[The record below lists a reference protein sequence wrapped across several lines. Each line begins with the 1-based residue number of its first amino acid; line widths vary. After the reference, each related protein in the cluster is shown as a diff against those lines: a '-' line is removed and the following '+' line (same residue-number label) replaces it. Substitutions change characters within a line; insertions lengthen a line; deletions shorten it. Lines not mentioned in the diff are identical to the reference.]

1 MNMMPTP
8 MALRVLRSLLACLTL
23 AVFAVGT
30 AGAQSG
36 NLLPKYG
43 PQPKNEAQRA
53 ADQKFLASVDAE
65 YKGDRKKAGG
75 EIALRGWQLLRQ
87 GNPQD
92 AMRRFNQA
100 WLLDA
105 GNGTALW
112 GMAVVQMGAPGKTDE
127 AMRLFAEA
135 DRLVGSD
142 VDFAV
147 DYAKALGQVG
157 AGSRNEAMVGNA
169 FRRYAQLHEKAP
181 NHTLNLQNWAV
192 TLYYVGNYA
201 EAWKKIKLAEAT
213 PRRAEVDPKFIAAL
227 QAKMT
232 RPD

>member
-8 MALRVLRSLLACLTL
+8 MALRILRFLLAGLTL
-23 AVFAVGT
+23 AILAMGT

-43 PQPKNEAQRA
+43 PQPKNEAQLV
-53 ADQKFLASVDAE
+53 ADRKFLASVDAE
-65 YKGDRKKAGG
+65 YKGDRKKAAG
-75 EIALRGWQLLRQ
+75 EVALRGWQLLRQ

-112 GMAVVQMGAPGKTDE
+112 GMAVVQMGTPGKTDE
-127 AMRLFAEA
+127 AMSLFAEA

-142 VDFAV
+142 IDFAV

-157 AGSRNEAMVGNA
+157 AGSRNEAMIKDA
-169 FRRYAQLHEKAP
+169 FRRYAQLYAKAP

-201 EAWKKIKLAEAT
+201 EAWKKVKLAEAT
-213 PRRAEVDPKFIAAL
+213 PRRAELDPKFIVAL
-227 QAKMT
+227 QAKLP
-232 RPD
+232 RP